1 MKTQIIKEYGY
12 EGYGIY
18 CALMDRLSQSNGM
31 LQYDTETLSIE
42 MGIDRELLR
51 SILNIDNLFCF
62 DFNDRIGEYFYTDFD
77 LRN

>member
-18 CALMDRLSQSNGM
+18 CALMDRLSQSNNK
-31 LQYDTETLSIE
+31 LRCDTETLSVE
-42 MGIDRELLR
+42 MGIDRGLLR
-51 SILNIDNLFCF
+51 SIINIDNLFCF
-62 DFNDRIGEYFYTDFD
+62 DCDDNCEYFYSSFD